1 MNLLYASSLALDS
14 GPSPCA
20 SRLAV
25 WSIAA
30 LSGLLPAAMISAT
43 AMAAAWKPL
52 ATAAWRM
59 SSTSRPRSRGS
70 IRSSSARVSSGNSER
85 IGLSPHER
93 GLRAMMAS
101 SESGSVAVSG
111 LRPHLRSNV
120 TIGSPSMERSS
131 TRRARTP
138 AMRRMECHFG
148 PAR

>member
-1 MNLLYASSLALDS
+1 MNLLYVSSLALDS

-59 SSTSRPRSRGS
+59 SSTSRPRSRGW
-70 IRSSSARVSSGNSER
+70 
-85 IGLSPHER
+85 IGYNVLDSP
-93 GLRAMMAS
+93 
-101 SESGSVAVSG
+101 
-111 LRPHLRSNV
+111 
-120 TIGSPSMERSS
+120 
-131 TRRARTP
+131 
-138 AMRRMECHFG
+138 MRDE
-148 PAR
+148 

>member
-59 SSTSRPRSRGS
+59 WT
-70 IRSSSARVSSGNSER
+70 GNGVLDRFLED
-85 IGLSPHER
+85 
-93 GLRAMMAS
+93 
-101 SESGSVAVSG
+101 ESLFGEF
-111 LRPHLRSNV
+111 L
-120 TIGSPSMERSS
+120 
-131 TRRARTP
+131 RTP
-138 AMRRMECHFG
+138 VSEGGVESLVVEPPHIVVEVGA
-148 PAR
+148 